1 MIGASDDHD
10 RAILR
15 FWAAPVTRE
24 NTGDTPSRGAE
35 NTMSVY
41 DSLVGQEHVVEVLQ
55 RAVADPRSMTHA
67 WLFTGPPGSGRSV
80 AARAFAAALQCPNGG
95 CGECRDC
102 RQAMGGTH
110 PDVTYVTTEKVI
122 IDIRE
127 VRELVTTAA
136 RSASQ
141 GRWRIVVI
149 EDADRMV
156 ERTSNVLLKA
166 IEEPAERTVWL
177 LCAPSLDDVM
187 VTIRSR
193 CRPIGLRIP
202 PAGAVADLLV
212 SRDGVDPAVALD
224 AARAAQ
230 SHIGIAKRLATN
242 PEAAERRRQ
251 LMSVP
256 TSIRG
261 VADAVLVAA
270 DLVDRAAESAA
281 AVATERDAEEKA
293 ALMRTLGIED
303 GEKIPPQVRGQ
314 IRALEDDQKRR
325 KTRVQRDVLDRT
337 MVDLLSFY
345 RDVATRLCGADV
357 DLVNADMAADI
368 DRIVSESNPEQN
380 VRRIEAIQQARRR
393 LEANVSP
400 LLAVEAMCVAL
411 RPQG

>member
-1 MIGASDDHD
+1 
-10 RAILR
+10 
-15 FWAAPVTRE
+15 
-24 NTGDTPSRGAE
+24 
-35 NTMSVY
+35 MSVF
-41 DSLVGQEHVVEVLQ
+41 DALVGQEHVIEVLE

-80 AARAFAAALQCPNGG
+80 AARAFAAALQCERGG

-102 RQAMGGTH
+102 RQTLNGTH
-110 PDVTYVTTEKVI
+110 PDVTYVTTDKVI

-127 VRELVTTAA
+127 VRELVTIAA

-141 GRWRIVVI
+141 GRWRIIVI

-177 LCAPSLDDVM
+177 LCAPSQDDVM

-193 CRPIGLRIP
+193 CRPVALRIP
-202 PAGAVADLLV
+202 PAEAVAELLV
-212 SRDGVDPAVALD
+212 TRDGVDPATALA

-242 PEAAERRRQ
+242 PEAADRRRAI
-251 LMSVP
+251 MDVP
-256 TSIRG
+256 GSIRG

-270 DLVDRAAESAA
+270 RLMERASEEAT
-281 AVATERDAEEKA
+281 AVATERDAAEKA
-293 ALMRTLGIED
+293 ALMRTFGIAEGD
-303 GEKIPPQVRGQ
+303 KIPPQLRSQ
-314 IRALEDDQKRR
+314 IRTLQEDQKRR
-325 KTRVQRDVLDRT
+325 ATRVQRDALDRV

-345 RDVATRLCGADV
+345 RDVAARQLGSRV
-357 DLVNADMAADI
+357 ELVNADFTSSVEQIAADSS
-368 DRIVSESNPEQN
+368 SEQTL
-380 VRRIEAIQQARRR
+380 RRIEAIQQARRR
-393 LEANVSP
+393 LDANVAP
-400 LLAVEAMCVAL
+400 LLAVEAMCVGL

>member
-1 MIGASDDHD
+1 
-10 RAILR
+10 
-15 FWAAPVTRE
+15 
-24 NTGDTPSRGAE
+24 
-35 NTMSVY
+35 MSVF
-41 DSLVGQEHVVEVLQ
+41 DALVGQEHVIEVLE

-80 AARAFAAALQCPNGG
+80 AARAFAAALQCERGG

-102 RQAMGGTH
+102 RQALNGTH
-110 PDVTYVTTEKVI
+110 PDVTYVTTDKVI

-127 VRELVTTAA
+127 VRELVTIAA

-141 GRWRIVVI
+141 GRWRIIVI

-177 LCAPSLDDVM
+177 LCAPSQDDVM

-193 CRPIGLRIP
+193 CRPVALRIP
-202 PAGAVADLLV
+202 PAEAVAELLV
-212 SRDGVDPAVALD
+212 TRDGVDPATALA

-242 PEAAERRRQ
+242 PEAADRRRAI
-251 LMSVP
+251 MDVP
-256 TSIRG
+256 GSIRG

-270 DLVDRAAESAA
+270 RLMERASEEAT
-281 AVATERDAEEKA
+281 AVATERDAAEKA
-293 ALMRTLGIED
+293 ALMRTFGIAEGD
-303 GEKIPPQVRGQ
+303 KIPPQLRSQ
-314 IRALEDDQKRR
+314 IRTLQEDQKRR
-325 KTRVQRDVLDRT
+325 ATRVQRDALDRV

-345 RDVATRLCGADV
+345 RDVAARQLGSRV
-357 DLVNADMAADI
+357 ELVNADFTSSVEQIAADSS
-368 DRIVSESNPEQN
+368 SEQTL
-380 VRRIEAIQQARRR
+380 RRIEAIQQARRR
-393 LEANVSP
+393 LDANVAP
-400 LLAVEAMCVAL
+400 LLAVEAMCVGL